1 MATTGAAG
9 LDVGMLGRR
18 VRGYFAPVNRAA
30 GTPTVF
36 DPAVLGR
43 FVQGVAP
50 APWVDLGWCAGF
62 KRTSGT
68 KVEAIVSG
76 APGTVA
82 GQVRTALEAEVR
94 FEFETWG
101 RLQMAL
107 AAGAQ
112 TMNLL
117 KVATGAAANPSGGV
131 AETAVPLEAG
141 STALSLAVGVP
152 AAAGFSV
159 GDLVAVDVDYVG
171 QVGFVGSGVS
181 GAYVRSSTLVGG
193 DINYIRRVTLN
204 VGRVATI
211 AAGVLDL
218 EVALPAGV
226 PVTGMQVS
234 PMVGYCD
241 REGGAFFA
249 EWSGM
254 FCMDGEQG
262 DRVIYHYPRLQAMQG
277 AAEDG
282 TAVAGGLERLRLA
295 GAFQA
300 LSVVDGNDGESCV
313 CFRSYFPAVRS

>member
-117 KVATGAAANPSGGV
+117 K
-131 AETAVPLEAG
+131 
-141 STALSLAVGVP
+141 
-152 AAAGFSV
+152 GFSV